1 MSNGTLV
8 STPRYKVYKIQYTKI
23 QTQIY
28 LGMDM
33 STVLGANI
41 RETIPSLGLISFYK
55 VRNLD
60 K

>member
-41 RETIPSLGLISFYK
+41 RENNSFSGSH
-55 VRNLD
+55 LFL
-60 K
+60 